1 MQRLAQQRQ
10 KNVVKK
16 TLVYSGVSNE
26 CSNKKDND
34 RTMIS
39 DIKNVAAFL
48 AVAIWADG
56 VYSEEENE
64 MLTDIA
70 EALDVNSATLIQ
82 QVQEAVATLEDK
94 DDDAIQEY
102 LIDNASAIEED
113 ETKKLLQCA
122 IEIVMADNVIT
133 ADEVQV
139 LFDLADAMGGEVE
152 HADVTL
158 MLLDLVKYSPEI
170 EVEF

>member
-1 MQRLAQQRQ
+1 M
-10 KNVVKK
+10 K
-16 TLVYSGVSNE
+16 
-26 CSNKKDND
+26 
-34 RTMIS
+34 S

-70 EALDVNSATLIQ
+70 EALGIDSTTLIQ
-82 QVQEAVATLEDK
+82 QVQEAVNALEEK
-94 DDDAIQEY
+94 DDDAVQEY
-102 LIDNASAIEED
+102 LIDNAAAIEED
-113 ETKKLLQCA
+113 EAKTLLQCA
-122 IEIVMADNVIT
+122 IEIVIADNVVSV
-133 ADEVQV
+133 DEVQV

>member
-1 MQRLAQQRQ
+1 
-10 KNVVKK
+10 
-16 TLVYSGVSNE
+16 
-26 CSNKKDND
+26 
-34 RTMIS
+34 MI
-39 DIKNVAAFL
+39 
-48 AVAIWADG
+48 
-56 VYSEEENE
+56 
-64 MLTDIA
+64 TDIA

-82 QVQEAVATLEDK
+82 QVQEAVNTLEGK

-102 LIDNASAIEED
+102 LINNASAIEDD
-113 ETKKLLQCA
+113 ETKKLLQCT

-133 ADEVQV
+133 VDEVQV

>member
-1 MQRLAQQRQ
+1 MLI
-10 KNVVKK
+10 
-16 TLVYSGVSNE
+16 YSDVSNE

-34 RTMIS
+34 RTMKS

-70 EALDVNSATLIQ
+70 EALGVDSATLIQ
-82 QVQEAVATLEDK
+82 QVQEAVNTLEGK
-94 DDDAIQEY
+94 DDDAVQEY
-102 LIDNASAIEED
+102 LINNASAIEED
-113 ETKKLLQCA
+113 ETKRLLQCA

-133 ADEVQV
+133 VDEVQV

>member
-1 MQRLAQQRQ
+1 M
-10 KNVVKK
+10 K
-16 TLVYSGVSNE
+16 
-26 CSNKKDND
+26 
-34 RTMIS
+34 S
-39 DIKNVAAFL
+39 DIKNVVAFL

-64 MLTDIA
+64 VLTDIA
-70 EALDVNSATLIQ
+70 EALGVDSATLIQ
-82 QVQEAVATLEDK
+82 QVQEAVNTLEGK
-94 DDDAIQEY
+94 DDDAVQEY

-113 ETKKLLQCA
+113 ETKRLLQCA

-133 ADEVQV
+133 VDEVQV

>member
-1 MQRLAQQRQ
+1 MESKIRKLNRFNSAVEPPRYA
-10 KNVVKK
+10 
-16 TLVYSGVSNE
+16 LSDFY
-26 CSNKKDND
+26 
-34 RTMIS
+34 RTAI
-39 DIKNVAAFL
+39 IKNVAAFL

-64 MLTDIA
+64 VLTDIA
-70 EALDVNSATLIQ
+70 EALGVDSATLIQ
-82 QVQEAVATLEDK
+82 QVQEAVNTLEGK
-94 DDDAIQEY
+94 DDDAVQEY

-113 ETKKLLQCA
+113 ETKRLLQCA
-122 IEIVMADNVIT
+122 IEIVMADNVVT
-133 ADEVQV
+133 VDEVQV

>member
-1 MQRLAQQRQ
+1 M
-10 KNVVKK
+10 K
-16 TLVYSGVSNE
+16 
-26 CSNKKDND
+26 
-34 RTMIS
+34 S

-64 MLTDIA
+64 VLTDIA
-70 EALDVNSATLIQ
+70 EALGVDSATLIQ
-82 QVQEAVATLEDK
+82 QVQEAVNTLEGK
-94 DDDAIQEY
+94 DDDAVQEY
-102 LIDNASAIEED
+102 LIDNASAIEEN
-113 ETKKLLQCA
+113 ETKRLLQCA

-133 ADEVQV
+133 VDEVQV

-152 HADVTL
+152 HTDVTL